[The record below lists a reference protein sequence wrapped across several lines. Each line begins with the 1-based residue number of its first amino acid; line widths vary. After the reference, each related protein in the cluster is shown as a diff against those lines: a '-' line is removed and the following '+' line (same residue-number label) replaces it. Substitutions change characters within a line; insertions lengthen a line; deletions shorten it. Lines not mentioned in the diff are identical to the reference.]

1 MKPLPFI
8 IFGVYILLYV
18 LAGFIFGVMP
28 VVNALV
34 VMFILATIIYI
45 WILVEEKPWKF
56 SLVGENLAA
65 YALMAYGIIFFLLD
79 GSREKWHA
87 VQEYHHPLRGDRP
100 GSCGEYIV
108 YGNWTNRWF
117 GVKSPDDAREQLEKF
132 KNTLK
137 TVGDIYRRFIESDV
151 RAREKDIEAYDKKVE
166 REKALPDCIE

>member
-1 MKPLPFI
+1 MFASRTLRFEYDK
-8 IFGVYILLYV
+8 Y
-18 LAGFIFGVMP
+18 MDTP
-28 VVNALV
+28 VKLRFVHDYEHYYDLE
-34 VMFILATIIYI
+34 FC
-45 WILVEEKPWKF
+45 
-56 SLVGENLAA
+56 
-65 YALMAYGIIFFLLD
+65 LLD

-108 YGNWTNRWF
+108 YGNWTTRLF
-117 GVKSPDDAREQLEKF
+117 GVKSPDDARNQLEKF

-137 TVGDIYRRFIESDV
+137 TVGDIYRRFIESDA

>member
-1 MKPLPFI
+1 MAASRTLRFEYDK
-8 IFGVYILLYV
+8 Y
-18 LAGFIFGVMP
+18 MDTP
-28 VVNALV
+28 VKLRFVHD
-34 VMFILATIIYI
+34 Y
-45 WILVEEKPWKF
+45 
-56 SLVGENLAA
+56 ENYYNLE
-65 YALMAYGIIFFLLD
+65 FCLLD

-87 VQEYHHPLRGDRP
+87 VQEYHHPLRGDKP
-100 GSCGEYIV
+100 GSCSEYIV

-151 RAREKDIEAYDKKVE
+151 RKREKDIDTYEKKVA